1 MVDRSIRMDERTNR
15 LVTDLAYFLRSSK
28 KSILH
33 DAVAEFAETHHPR
46 LLGTRDD
53 GRSDSDGR
61 PSASGGGVAGGDGIA
76 GDDRIRSGDGVERG
90 GGAASGDGIGSGGG
104 VASGDRTAGGGGAAT
119 GDGIAGDDRIR
130 SGAGIAGGDGTAGG
144 GGVAGG
150 GGSAGGDELAEAR
163 ARGVTFEALDPLDRL
178 ALRRRELVRRF
189 AERGGTNVRVLDPT
203 VEPGASA
210 GSPTRIVLLAETDPV
225 DGSAAVPALEEI
237 ARRVLGVHA
246 TVVSLTALR
255 MFGSGRDN
263 RALAQSRPL

>member
-1 MVDRSIRMDERTNR
+1 MVERPIKVDEPTDR

-28 KSILH
+28 KAIVR

-46 LLGTRDD
+46 LLGGRGDGLSASDGIGSDD
-53 GRSDSDGR
+53 GI
-61 PSASGGGVAGGDGIA
+61 AAGDGIA
-76 GDDRIRSGDGVERG
+76 GAD
-90 GGAASGDGIGSGGG
+90 G
-104 VASGDRTAGGGGAAT
+104 VASDAGRADDAGRAGDAGSASDAWNAGGAGRADDAWNAGGAGRA
-119 GDGIAGDDRIR
+119 
-130 SGAGIAGGDGTAGG
+130 S
-144 GGVAGG
+144 
-150 GGSAGGDELAEAR
+150 GDELAEAR

-225 DGSAAVPALEEI
+225 DGSAAVPALEEV
-237 ARRVLGVHA
+237 ARQVLGVHA

-255 MFGSGRDN
+255 LFGSGRDE

>member
-1 MVDRSIRMDERTNR
+1 MASRVATGLRAPMESRVTPGVRMMPGVP
-15 LVTDLAYFLRSSK
+15 VTREVRVTPGMR
-28 KSILH
+28 
-33 DAVAEFAETHHPR
+33 AVPGVRMTPGMRAVPGVRMTPE
-46 LLGTRDD
+46 
-53 GRSDSDGR
+53 
-61 PSASGGGVAGGDGIA
+61 SGGAGRRDAGAGGA
-76 GDDRIRSGDGVERG
+76 GR
-90 GGAASGDGIGSGGG
+90 AS
-104 VASGDRTAGGGGAAT
+104 
-119 GDGIAGDDRIR
+119 
-130 SGAGIAGGDGTAGG
+130 
-144 GGVAGG
+144 
-150 GGSAGGDELAEAR
+150 GDELAEAR

-225 DGSAAVPALEEI
+225 DGSAAVPALEEV

-255 MFGSGRDN
+255 LFGSGRDE

>member
-1 MVDRSIRMDERTNR
+1 MVDRSIRIDERTNR

-28 KSILH
+28 KAILH

-61 PSASGGGVAGGDGIA
+61 PS
-76 GDDRIRSGDGVERG
+76 
-90 GGAASGDGIGSGGG
+90 
-104 VASGDRTAGGGGAAT
+104 

-130 SGAGIAGGDGTAGG
+130 SGAGIAGGDGIAGG

-189 AERGGTNVRVLDPT
+189 AERGGTNVRVLDPS

-225 DGSAAVPALEEI
+225 DGSAAVPALEGI

>member
-1 MVDRSIRMDERTNR
+1 MVDRSIRMDERTDR

-46 LLGTRDD
+46 LLGARDD

-61 PSASGGGVAGGDGIA
+61 PSADGTASGGGVAGGDGSA
-76 GDDRIRSGDGVERG
+76 SGDGVAG
-90 GGAASGDGIGSGGG
+90 
-104 VASGDRTAGGGGAAT
+104 GDRTRRWRTRVAAESRV
-119 GDGIAGDDRIR
+119 AAECARDRRR
-130 SGAGIAGGDGTAGG
+130 SASDAGIAGGCREWRVRA
-144 GGVAGG
+144 VAVE
-150 GGSAGGDELAEAR
+150 AGGDELAEAR

-225 DGSAAVPALEEI
+225 DGSAAVPALEEV

-255 MFGSGRDN
+255 LFGSGRDE

>member
-1 MVDRSIRMDERTNR
+1 MVARAATGAG
-15 LVTDLAYFLRSSK
+15 V
-28 KSILH
+28 
-33 DAVAEFAETHHPR
+33 
-46 LLGTRDD
+46 RD
-53 GRSDSDGR
+53 GIG
-61 PSASGGGVAGGDGIA
+61 SGGGVAGEVDGT
-76 GDDRIRSGDGVERG
+76 
-90 GGAASGDGIGSGGG
+90 ASGDGIGSGGG
-104 VASGDRTAGGGGAAT
+104 VGS
-119 GDGIAGDDRIR
+119 GDGIAGGGGVASGDGIAGGDRIG
-130 SGAGIAGGDGTAGG
+130 SGAGVASGDGTAGG

-189 AERGGTNVRVLDPT
+189 AERGGTNVRVLDPS

-225 DGSAAVPALEEI
+225 DGSAAVPALEEV

-255 MFGSGRDN
+255 LFGSAATSGR
-263 RALAQSRPL
+263 SRSHVRSEAFTLGGGPRGEPKPGTRHPRLSAPCTRRRPGGSCP